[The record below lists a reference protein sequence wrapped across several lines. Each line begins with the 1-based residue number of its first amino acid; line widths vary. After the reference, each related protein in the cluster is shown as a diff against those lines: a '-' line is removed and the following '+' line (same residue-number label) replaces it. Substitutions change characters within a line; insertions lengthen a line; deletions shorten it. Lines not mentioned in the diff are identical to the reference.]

1 MARVGDRRRGRPPDG
16 GGEAL
21 ADVRGQ
27 HRIGIGPQ
35 HQRRA
40 AILAQGLLHALTCG
54 RPGGVRGARD
64 QQREGSRAGLGGHA
78 GVGRVVGGDHLL
90 AGVVLARPAHEEADG
105 KVLGALD
112 EVAKRLPR
120 LGHVLVTRE
129 QPRVEDH

>member
-1 MARVGDRRRGRPPDG
+1 MARVGDRRRGWPADG

-21 ADVRGQ
+21 AHLRGD
-27 HRIGIGPQ
+27 HGIGIGPQ

-40 AILAQGLLHALTCG
+40 AILAQGLLHALARG
-54 RPGGVRGARD
+54 RPWRVRGARD
-64 QQREGSRAGLGGHA
+64 QQREGARAGLGGHR
-78 GVGRVVGGDHLL
+78 GVGRIVGSDHLI
-90 AGVVLARPAHEEADG
+90 AGVALARPAHEEADG